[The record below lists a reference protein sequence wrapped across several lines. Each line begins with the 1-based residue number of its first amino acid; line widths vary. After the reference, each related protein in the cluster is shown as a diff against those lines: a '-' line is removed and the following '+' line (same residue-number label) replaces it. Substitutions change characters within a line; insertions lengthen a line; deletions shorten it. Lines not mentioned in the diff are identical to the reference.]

1 MTATF
6 KPDWRDIMGPRGGS
20 RATTRQRARRAAV
33 LVGSVAAHALILGL
47 IGLGLLETRP
57 EPTVVDDRAVYVELE
72 PRPLLDGETAR
83 VPRSAP
89 ARPAEAPPLT
99 RSLSNLFA
107 PPRPKDENEDRPSP
121 PSPRAAS
128 VPAAGAPAP
137 PAEANPWSYR
147 PESLGAAVGRT
158 MRTGAGGCRTM
169 DGHLSET
176 EQRICDER
184 FNDGAAEAGRRH
196 RPGARSLTPGE
207 QRRQDA
213 FAAEGRRALEQY
225 EARRAPLRPGGGNVM
240 SGECPGG
247 NLGTG
252 CAGSYL
258 DPSMREG
265 ATSTIRQGGNK
276 APSDQH
282 RPLPGHEP
290 N

>member
-6 KPDWRDIMGPRGGS
+6 KPDWRDIMGPRAGS
-20 RATTRQRARRAAV
+20 RATSRERARRAAI
-33 LVGSVAAHALILGL
+33 LAASVAAHALVLGL
-47 IGLGLLETRP
+47 IGLGLLETRRAQ
-57 EPTVVDDRAVYVELE
+57 TVADDSAVSVEME
-72 PRPLLDGETAR
+72 PRPLLNGETAR
-83 VPRSAP
+83 IPRSAP
-89 ARPAEAPPLT
+89 ARSSNAPALT
-99 RSLSNLFA
+99 RSPSHDPTA
-107 PPRPKDENEDRPSP
+107 TRPEEDRPAP
-121 PSPRAAS
+121 PSPRAPG

-137 PAEANPWSYR
+137 PAEANPWTYR

-158 MRTGAGGCRTM
+158 LRTGPGGCRIM
-169 DGHLSET
+169 DGHLGET
-176 EQRICDER
+176 EQAICDER
-184 FNDGAAEAGRRH
+184 FIAGAVEGARRH
-196 RPGARSLTPGE
+196 PPGGRTLTPSE

-225 EARRAPLRPGGGNVM
+225 EALRAPLRGGSGNVT

-247 NLGTG
+247 NLGIG

-265 ATSTIRQGGNK
+265 ATNTIRQGSNR
-276 APSDQH
+276 ATSDQH

>member
-1 MTATF
+1 LSAEALKT
-6 KPDWRDIMGPRGGS
+6 S
-20 RATTRQRARRAAV
+20 RRLPSWTGRPQDRRRAAI
-33 LVGSVAAHALILGL
+33 LVGSVALHALVLGL

-57 EPTVVDDRAVYVELE
+57 DPTVVDDRAVYVEME

-89 ARPAEAPPLT
+89 ARPTEAPPLT
-99 RSLSNLFA
+99 RSLSHLFA
-107 PPRPKDENEDRPSP
+107 PPRLKDEDENRPSP
-121 PSPRAAS
+121 PSPRAAG

-158 MRTGAGGCRTM
+158 LRLGTGGCRIM
-169 DGHLSET
+169 DGHLGET
-176 EQRICDER
+176 EQAICDER
-184 FNDGAAEAGRRH
+184 FNAGAAEAGRRH
-196 RPGARSLTPGE
+196 PPGGRTLTPSE
-207 QRRQDA
+207 QRREAQ
-213 FAAEGRRALEQY
+213 FAAQGRRALEQY
-225 EARRAPLRPGGGNVM
+225 EARRAPLGSGGGNVF
-240 SGECPGG
+240 SGDCPGG

>member
-6 KPDWRDIMGPRGGS
+6 KPDWRASLDKRVPRD
-20 RATTRQRARRAAV
+20 RRRRVAI
-33 LVGSVAAHALILGL
+33 LVGSVAAHALVLGL
-47 IGLGLLETRP
+47 IGLGLLDTALKHAGP
-57 EPTVVDDRAVYVELE
+57 IDQPPIYVEME
-72 PRPLLDGETAR
+72 PRPLLNGETAR
-83 VPRSAP
+83 IPRAAP
-89 ARPAEAPPLT
+89 ARSLDAPALT
-99 RSLSNLFA
+99 RSSRDVVS
-107 PPRPKDENEDRPSP
+107 PRQKEEDRPAP
-121 PSPRAAS
+121 PSPRVAG

-137 PAEANPWSYR
+137 PAEANPWAYR
-147 PESLGAAVGRT
+147 PESLAAAVGRT

-169 DGHLSET
+169 DGRLSET
-176 EQRICDER
+176 EQRVCDER
-184 FNDGAAEAGRRH
+184 FNEAAAAAGQRH
-196 RPGARSLTPGE
+196 PPGDRTLTPSE

-240 SGECPGG
+240 SGDCVGG
-247 NLGTG
+247 NLGIG

-282 RPLPGHEP
+282 RPLPGHEQ
-290 N
+290 